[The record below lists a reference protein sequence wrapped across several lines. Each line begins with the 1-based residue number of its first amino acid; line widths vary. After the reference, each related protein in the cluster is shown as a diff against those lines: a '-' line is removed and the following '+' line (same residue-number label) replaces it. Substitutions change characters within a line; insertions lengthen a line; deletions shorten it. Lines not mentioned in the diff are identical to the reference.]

1 MRILLYGLDAPLLLP
16 NLDILAFDEWNS
28 AQQALEVMQPDLIVM
43 HETDSPIPL
52 EWLSIHL
59 PELPVAIIARDS
71 GARAVR
77 YWTAAGA
84 THVWAETNWA
94 QCLSQTFGEA
104 SVGLQEATEAFSR
117 ANVMD
122 DRETLTIAV
131 AGVYS
136 GAGSTHT
143 ALSIAHYLARQGEKV
158 AIWEASPTPCFD
170 FLEYNL
176 GGTMNKRPKFEL
188 GPHIT
193 AFKESA
199 NPEWVEAVLGDYRY
213 IVYDLGDMS
222 HRAKGMDPV
231 FARADIPV
239 LVASASLWRQQE
251 VVQFC
256 RKHANSRQARWR
268 IVFPLAEQSVV
279 YDMQAAL
286 AGRASFRLPRNS
298 DPMRAS
304 EEMDDALRATL
315 GIMKPVRSNRWSLFG
330 GKRGSEQ
337 HRL

>member
-1 MRILLYGLDAPLLLP
+1 MRIFVYGLDAPLVGP
-16 NLDILAFDEWNS
+16 DLDIVAFEEWGF
-28 AQQALEVMQPDLIVM
+28 AQQALEVMQPALIVM
-43 HETDSPIPL
+43 HETHSPTPL

-59 PELPVAIIARDS
+59 PELPVAIIARES

-84 THVWAETNWA
+84 TYVWPEVGWA
-94 QCLSQTFGEA
+94 DCLSFTFCEA
-104 SVGLQEATEAFSR
+104 SAGLQDTTGALLRPAVIDE
-117 ANVMD
+117 
-122 DRETLTIAV
+122 RETVTIAV

-158 AIWEASPTPCFD
+158 ALWEASLTPCFE

-176 GGTMNKRPKFEL
+176 GGAMNKRPKFEL
-188 GPHIT
+188 GPHLT

-199 NPEWVEAVLGDYRY
+199 NPEWVEAILGDYRY

-222 HRAKGMDPV
+222 HHPKGMAPI

-251 VVQFC
+251 IVQFC
-256 RKHANSRQARWR
+256 RKHAGSRQARWR
-268 IVFPLAEQSVV
+268 IVFPLADQPVV
-279 YDMQAAL
+279 EEMRAAL
-286 AGRASFRLPRNS
+286 AGRASFRLPRHS

-304 EEMDDALRATL
+304 EDMDEALRVGL
-315 GIMKPVRSNRWSLFG
+315 GIVKPVRSNRWSLFG
-330 GKRGSEQ
+330 SKRGSEQ